1 MMISCH
7 LYMDKDALAAS
18 AEIVQMWRRDI
29 SIMPKSM

>member
-18 AEIVQMWRRDI
+18 AEIVQMWRHD
-29 SIMPKSM
+29 SSEE

>member
-18 AEIVQMWRRDI
+18 AEIVQMCGVTATRTEL
-29 SIMPKSM
+29 